1 MNSIEI
7 IKKEAYN
14 KNNVINNLLNNDST
28 KLTLKDIIKSINEV
42 YFMKK
47 QYEGIIKKE
56 LLINKLTNN
65 IDNFFTKF
73 NINNKY
79 KRSIKNNIL
88 HKSFSKFTKNINYI
102 NSLFFVEENQFN
114 EYSIKKF
121 TRNNL
126 NDTFFIIF
134 SIILIKKCINYNE
147 HIFIQK
153 YSKISENFIF
163 ISIF

>member
-56 LLINKLTNN
+56 LLINKLINN

-102 NSLFFVEENQFN
+102 NNLFFAEENQFN

-121 TRNNL
+121 NRNNI

-134 SIILIKKCINYNE
+134 SIILIKKCINYND
-147 HIFIQK
+147 HIFFQK
-153 YSKISENFIF
+153 FLKILFLF
-163 ISIF
+163 QYF

>member
-7 IKKEAYN
+7 IKKEVYN
-14 KNNVINNLLNNDST
+14 KNNVINNLLNKDST

-73 NINNKY
+73 NINIKY
-79 KRSIKNNIL
+79 KRSFKNNIL
-88 HKSFSKFTKNINYI
+88 HKSFDGFTKI
-102 NSLFFVEENQFN
+102 
-114 EYSIKKF
+114 
-121 TRNNL
+121 
-126 NDTFFIIF
+126 
-134 SIILIKKCINYNE
+134 
-147 HIFIQK
+147 
-153 YSKISENFIF
+153 
-163 ISIF
+163 